1 MDDTLRMNP
10 ALLLAVGL
18 AGGTLA
24 AAPPPP
30 AAPSPSEAPAVAAL
44 KAELL
49 TDAHAVGAGSVSF
62 YRAYA
67 YGPTAEWK
75 NLPGQRTVA
84 IELDFAGYERA
95 FDLDDIEIVDGDRRV
110 MDRALPQA
118 LGQRRRLDRDGALQ
132 LDDLAEHDTEGDH
145 VVQRRLFT
153 AGHLQLVERAPL
165 ELEER
170 AGAVDAAE
178 QLRGALEVID
188 LVAEVVQPR
197 HRSARLRISVVAAT
211 ASTSAPP

>member
-10 ALLLAVGL
+10 ALLLSSLL

-24 AAPPPP
+24 AVPTPP
-30 AAPSPSEAPAVAAL
+30 AASSPSEAPAVAAL

-49 TDAHAVGAGSVSF
+49 TDAHAAGAGSVSF

-95 FDLDDIEIVDGDRRV
+95 FDLDDIEIVDGDRN
-110 MDRALPQA
+110 
-118 LGQRRRLDRDGALQ
+118 
-132 LDDLAEHDTEGDH
+132 T
-145 VVQRRLFT
+145 
-153 AGHLQLVERAPL
+153 PL
-165 ELEER
+165 E
-170 AGAVDAAE
+170 AGADFGFFDASGRFAGWFQADTGTTLHVLLMY
-178 QLRGALEVID
+178 QLP
-188 LVAEVVQPR
+188 VAIKRV
-197 HRSARLRISVVAAT
+197 RLRYNGTWLLPRPVDIAAVG
-211 ASTSAPP
+211 PVYPDPKRP